1 MIKAGVSF
9 CYNCGSTFH
18 DAYYKSG
25 AKASVGAILRHPKLR
40 LKKIDWELEPFTPD
54 GRNPDP
60 NEKLT
65 LVSVT
70 GGDDGMPDSITV
82 RFADDSVH
90 ELKRCCPFCKD
101 SSGKYLNT
109 HLPVDCGRYRT
120 FVIAM
125 VGERT
130 VGKTTWLQSIAIEKN
145 LALVNSVEA
154 YPYKLDFIYKNPGY
168 NAPPGATPVG
178 AAGKTNYLRI
188 IEKATG
194 KIAASVIL
202 LDAAGE
208 LYNRINEED
217 CILRKFLFG
226 IGEYPGVDALM
237 YFESA
242 TTHVDEIRT
251 KEDLEL
257 LQSAFAVYEEMQ
269 KTGAL
274 TGKPIAYVCTHTDEM
289 LEKKNRIPKAVDHTG
304 EQPMALYTKST
315 FADGKN
321 YEPEQLLDRRAL
333 QDVICRSMGPDVLLN
348 ADHTRRGFMIQSCR
362 NIKLEDG
369 TAIND
374 MTKNFNLMDPLLWLL
389 DQLRI
394 FPIPEA

>member
-1 MIKAGVSF
+1 MINAGVSF

-25 AKASVGAILRHPKLR
+25 TKKVGAILRHPKLR
-40 LKKIDWELEPFTPD
+40 LKKIDWELEPFTPGGSD
-54 GRNPDP
+54 PDP
-60 NEKLT
+60 NETLT
-65 LVSVT
+65 LVSVS

-82 RFADDSVH
+82 RFADDSTH

-130 VGKTTWLQSIAIEKN
+130 VGKTTWLQSVAIEKN
-145 LALVNSVEA
+145 LAMVNAIKA
-154 YPYKLDFIYKNPGY
+154 YPYKLDFIYKNAAY
-168 NAPPGATPVG
+168 NAPPGATPEG

-194 KIAASVIL
+194 KIVASVIL

-208 LYNRINEED
+208 LYKKINEED

-226 IGEYPGVDALM
+226 LGEYPGVDALM

-242 TTHVDEIRT
+242 ATHVVEPETSADVEMI
-251 KEDLEL
+251 
-257 LQSAFAVYEEMQ
+257 QSAFEVYDAMHQ
-269 KTGAL
+269 ANAL
-274 TGKPIAYVCTHTDEM
+274 AGKPVAYVCTHTDV
-289 LEKKNRIPKAVDHTG
+289 LLDKKNRIPKVVDHVG
-304 EQPMALYTKST
+304 VHPMALYTKAT
-315 FADGKN
+315 FTDGQN
-321 YEPEQLLDRRAL
+321 YEPEQLLDRRAM
-333 QDVICRSMGPDVLLN
+333 QDVICRAMGPDVLLN
-348 ADHTRRGFMIQSCR
+348 TDHTCRGFMIQTCR
-362 NIKLEDG
+362 DIKLKDG

-389 DQLRI
+389 EQLRI
-394 FPIPEA
+394 FLIPEA